1 MSTTKIHHIEKLR
14 AICILLVLFYHLE
27 APGFQNGFLGVDVFF
42 VISGFLMATL
52 YGDISSGQEIQH
64 YFRRRLARILPAYY
78 AVILVTLACSFFF
91 LLPHEIQMVLEQGA
105 WAAFLLP
112 NFGYWLDTPYFDHT
126 NLRPLLNLWSLGIEV
141 QFYLLFPFL
150 LLIQRR
156 SKLLFHILAVGSCL
170 EYALLNSV
178 DPQSAFFLLP
188 GRLWEFMAGYYV
200 AKFGPT
206 IVTGVSRASSFSRV
220 PIKTHYI
227 GAIAIVL
234 VLLIL
239 FLFPSFSRDYMF
251 IASFAVV
258 LLSAVAIGFGFSTGS
273 EDSWFSKSLNTI
285 GQYSYSI
292 YLVHFPIIVFVM
304 YTPFGGTN
312 LTPTGLSAVISALL
326 LTAIFSYLFYN
337 FIEIKTRKS
346 LTGYQLSSIGV
357 TVCLL
362 TVLIAR
368 PMMQLSQ
375 ELIDPKLWNLS
386 NSLYDKDDF
395 RCAASTEA
403 LVVVGDSCLI
413 GEAIPEVENR
423 LLLVGDSHADA
434 IKAGLANFLASQNQS
449 LRLMAKNEAVNDQY
463 PISIIIGEAL
473 QHEVDVIVAH
483 SIQNE
488 VRPEALEQ
496 LVSTAQENQIKVVFI
511 DPVPIYGFNVPAKLL
526 EDYRSSHQLT
536 LSAEPTERINFE
548 DGLTRIENRYDN
560 FIRFKTTQFFCETE
574 CLISNEAGKPYYY
587 DTNHLTHTGAALLL
601 PVFADISDL

>member
-52 YGDISSGQEIQH
+52 YGDISSSQEVQH

-112 NFGYWLDTPYFDHT
+112 NFGYWLDTTYFDHT

-150 LLIQRR
+150 LLVERR
-156 SKLLFHILAVGSCL
+156 SKLLLQILAIGSCL

-206 IVTGVSRASSFSRV
+206 VVSRVSGF
-220 PIKTHYI
+220 PIRPHYI

-239 FLFPSFSRDYMF
+239 FLFPSFSRDYTF
-251 IASFAVV
+251 LASLAVV
-258 LLSAVAIGFGFSTGS
+258 LFSATAIGFGFSIGS
-273 EDSWFSKSLNTI
+273 EDAWLSKSLNII

-312 LTPTGLSAVISALL
+312 LTPAGLSSVVSALL
-326 LTAIFSYLFYN
+326 LTAVCSYLFYN
-337 FIEIKTRKS
+337 FIEVKTRKS
-346 LTGYQLSSIGV
+346 LTGYQLGGIGV
-357 TVCLL
+357 MVCLL

-375 ELIDPKLWNLS
+375 ERIDPKLWNLS

-395 RCAASTEA
+395 RCAASTES
-403 LVVVGDSCLI
+403 LVIVGDSCLI
-413 GEAIPEVENR
+413 GEPIPEAEKR
-423 LLLVGDSHADA
+423 FLLVGDSHG
-434 IKAGLANFLASQNQS
+434 I
-449 LRLMAKNEAVNDQY
+449 
-463 PISIIIGEAL
+463 
-473 QHEVDVIVAH
+473 
-483 SIQNE
+483 
-488 VRPEALEQ
+488 
-496 LVSTAQENQIKVVFI
+496 
-511 DPVPIYGFNVPAKLL
+511 
-526 EDYRSSHQLT
+526 
-536 LSAEPTERINFE
+536 
-548 DGLTRIENRYDN
+548 
-560 FIRFKTTQFFCETE
+560 
-574 CLISNEAGKPYYY
+574 
-587 DTNHLTHTGAALLL
+587 
-601 PVFADISDL
+601 